1 MHSPAIL
8 IIIIGGYDLNKNKQ
22 LGIEI
27 SGTIFAMDECRNIYH
42 DEFLD
47 KFIEFIEKNNW
58 LFGGGTK
65 QIDDDGEVVTH
76 PCDSDQC

>member
-1 MHSPAIL
+1 MIT
-8 IIIIGGYDLNKNKQ
+8 GGYYLKKNKQ

-27 SGTIFAMDECRNIYH
+27 NGTIFAEDEHTNINP

-47 KFIEFIEKNNW
+47 KFIEFVEKNNW

-65 QIDDDGEVVTH
+65 QIDEDGEIVK
-76 PCDSDQC
+76 